1 MLAVWFKY
9 FRLLS
14 TRCLELTVVAFNFSD
29 TIEPQEEEQ
38 YEGTEPVYEEEQ
50 YQGHFAEQGKPPH
63 HSNEIL
69 LFLQACF
76 VFKIK

>member
-1 MLAVWFKY
+1 MEA
-9 FRLLS
+9 
-14 TRCLELTVVAFNFSD
+14 
-29 TIEPQEEEQ
+29 EPA
-38 YEGTEPVYEEEQ
+38 YEGEQ
-50 YQGHFAEQGKPPH
+50 DQGHFAEQGKPPH